1 MLERYRSHVDER
13 AAMGIVPLPLGSE
26 QTTALVELLKTPAAE
41 VEIS

>member
-1 MLERYRSHVDER
+1 MLDEYTKQVDER
-13 AAMGIVPLPLGSE
+13 VAMGTTPLPLGSE

>member
-1 MLERYRSHVDER
+1 MLESHRSHLDER
-13 AAMGIVPLPLGSE
+13 AAMGTTPLPLGSE